1 MVNRPKWGNLCASSI
16 GRADIEIKHRTIF
29 SSFNYQCTQQ
39 STRQERGRGAYIK
52 IWTRWKL
59 PSQQIQAYLKENNLE
74 SSTLIFNFE
83 GVQFGWKMS
92 SKQPEVTFTNNHK
105 EKTVAK

>member
-1 MVNRPKWGNLCASSI
+1 MGCMLAAFLCTI
-16 GRADIEIKHRTIF
+16 GHDELIEDENIT
-29 SSFNYQCTQQ
+29 
-39 STRQERGRGAYIK
+39 GAYMK